1 MGIFGKM
8 FGRKATE
15 LTYDQ
20 IADLLDKNGGAAYTD
35 AGIFVTPK
43 TALQVSTVLACARAI
58 ADGCATPDLHVFR
71 EKKDRTREKA
81 VNIPEYRI
89 LARRP
94 NEWQTSFEWRRMM
107 TLHAVL
113 NGTALSI
120 ITRGDNGRVR
130 ELLPVDNFQERR
142 VSRYQVVYD
151 CYDQFGRI
159 GSFGPDE
166 VFILRNLQWS
176 LMENMNCVQIAGR
189 AIKIAMASDKNLVQ
203 QQSNGLKPLGVYSI
217 AGNLNP
223 EQHAKLEK
231 WVSSKIGGG
240 KPLILDRDAKWQQTG
255 QNNSDG
261 QTAELRSQTVEEV
274 CRVMGVFPIIVGHS
288 DKAATFA
295 STEAFFGAH
304 LKNCLM
310 PWHKNWTQGLDEKL
324 LDGSG
329 PLYAQFDTRYLTAGS
344 MKDRGQWARSMVEA
358 GIYTRNEIRDEDGLD
373 PLEGLDEPLTPMN
386 MSTNA
391 GGNQDEP
398 AQDATA

>member
-1 MGIFGKM
+1 MGIFGNM
-8 FGRKATE
+8 FGRKAAG

-20 IADLLDKNGGAAYTD
+20 VADLIDKNGGAAYTD

-58 ADGCATPDLHVFR
+58 AEGCATPDLHVFR
-71 EKKDRTREKA
+71 EKKDKTREKA

-89 LARRP
+89 LSRRP

-113 NGTALSI
+113 NGMGLSI
-120 ITRGDNGRVR
+120 ITRGDNNRVR
-130 ELLPVDNFQERR
+130 ELIPVDNWHERR
-142 VSRYQVVYD
+142 VSRYEVVYD
-151 CYDQFGRI
+151 CYDRFGFM
-159 GSFGPDE
+159 GTFPSDE
-166 VFILRNLQWS
+166 VFILRNLQWT
-176 LMENMNCVQIAGR
+176 LMENMNCVQIASQS
-189 AIKIAMASDKNLVQ
+189 IKIALANDKNLAKQ
-203 QQSNGLKPLGVYSI
+203 QDNGLNPAGVYSF
-217 AGNLNP
+217 AGSLNP
-223 EQHAKLEK
+223 EQHAKLEG
-231 WVSSKIGGG
+231 WVMKKIGSG
-240 KPLILDRDAKWQQTG
+240 KPLLLDRDAKWQQLSQT
-255 QNNSDG
+255 NSDG
-261 QTAELRSQTVEEV
+261 QQAELRSQTIEEV

-310 PWHKNWTQGLDEKL
+310 PWHKNWTQVIDEKL

-344 MKDRGQWARSMVEA
+344 MKDRGEWARSMVEM

-373 PLEGLDEPLTPMN
+373 PLSGLDEPLTPLN
-386 MSTNA
+386 MSTDT
-391 GGNQDEP
+391 GGNTN
-398 AQDATA
+398 AKA